1 MKNSDDGFDSGFGF
15 ADEEDDEE
23 GGADA
28 ILGLLDLS
36 AQWLVANP
44 DPQAFMARLASEGPA
59 LFPQLVVPLS
69 AGANAP
75 PSVTGG
81 TGLFRCLAWG
91 IASAMPM
98 PNNGF
103 KPNKLPLPGRNEA
116 CVCGSGAKFK
126 LCCGPLFS
134 AVPALD
140 PEVLGA
146 MVVKALPAARWAA
159 LPHEHVSAAMV
170 VTAATLLCEEDRAE
184 DALALLRP
192 WGQLPPP
199 WNEKRA
205 DLLDLLGDLLLDFEW
220 QEEREQLARHMVQ
233 FGDKQVQSLGWQR
246 LSLMATDD
254 GDDAAAR
261 EAFEKAQRLTPND
274 PRVAIL
280 EVTTLLG
287 QGQAERARERAAF
300 HVKRLSRLPD
310 AHTLIDE
317 IEALEEL
324 AEEGSGLS
332 QHASAMLGGFALPIF
347 EELGQWLD
355 GLPPPKL
362 RLTLPSAPCDDLGE
376 LRPTATAKKAL
387 RRWHDSFALD
397 APRMAW
403 ESVGDEALEVF
414 DSTEWLAVLKAQPI
428 LIDCFDVIDGLLT
441 ALDRVPFALATGAQV
456 MLLERALQLWQQLQD
471 RHPKALCE
479 WGHWGNRPALRLLAL
494 RIDIDAA
501 PKADETYL
509 WLSYLVN
516 VLNPHDNHGLRER
529 LAAVHLRRGETGLAL
544 TLCERYP
551 DDTVGMTLLHAR
563 ALLAA
568 GRLDE
573 AAARLAEALQRNEH
587 VAKLLLGSRAPRMP
601 EVPSYK
607 LGSIEEARIA
617 LSAQF
622 DLWRDDPAVKKW
634 LQVCLQPGQGQAG
647 TSASLFD

>member
-15 ADEEDDEE
+15 VDDEE
-23 GGADA
+23 GGGDA
-28 ILGLLDLS
+28 ILDLLDVS

-59 LFPQLVVPLS
+59 LFPQLVIPLS

-75 PSVTGG
+75 PSATGG
-81 TGLFRCLAWG
+81 AGLFRCLAWG

-103 KPNKLPLPGRNEA
+103 KPNKLPLPGRNDA

-126 LCCGPLFS
+126 HCCSPLFS

-146 MVVKALPAARWAA
+146 MVVKALPAGRWAA
-159 LPHEHVSAAMV
+159 LPHEHVSTAMV

-199 WNEKRA
+199 WPDKRA
-205 DLLDLLGDLLLDFEW
+205 DLLDLLGDLLLDFEL

-246 LSLMATDD
+246 LSLMATDA

-287 QGQAERARERAAF
+287 QGEAERARERAAF

-310 AHTLIDE
+310 AHTMVDA

-324 AEEGSGLS
+324 AEENSALS
-332 QHASAMLGGFALPIF
+332 QHAGAMLGGVPLPIF
-347 EELGQWLD
+347 EELRQWLD

-362 RLTLPSAPCDDLGE
+362 RLTLPPAPCDDLGE
-376 LRPTATAKKAL
+376 LRPTAAAKKAL
-387 RRWHDSFALD
+387 RQWHDSFPLN
-397 APRMAW
+397 APHMAW

-414 DSTEWLAVLKAQPI
+414 DSTEWLPVLKAQPI

-441 ALDRVPFALATGAQV
+441 ALNRVPFGLASGSQA
-456 MLLERALQLWQQLQD
+456 MLMERALQLWQQLQE

-479 WGHWGNRPALRLLAL
+479 WGHWGNRPALRLLAQHIG
-494 RIDIDAA
+494 IDTT
-501 PKADETYL
+501 PKAEAAYP

-529 LAAVHLRRGETGLAL
+529 LAAVHLRRGETALAL

-573 AAARLAEALQRNEH
+573 AAARLADALQRNVHIAE
-587 VAKLLLGSRAPRMP
+587 LLVDSRAPRMP

-617 LSAQF
+617 LSEQF
-622 DLWRDDPAVKKW
+622 DLWCDDPAVKRW
-634 LQVCLQPGQGQAG
+634 LQARLQPGHGKAG
-647 TSASLFD
+647 TTADLF